1 MPANSTHTAVV
12 RTRVEAI
19 MGFLLDGA
27 GIEYELREHA
37 SVTSAAAEAHVA
49 GIPPEQVAK
58 TVVLHDGNAYV
69 VVAVAATDRLDL
81 HKLREL
87 LGATRQLRLAS
98 EAEIAR
104 DFPTLE
110 VGAAPAVRADGP
122 GSRGDRP
129 LSSHA
134 RADPLFGWRSPPLGP
149 DRPSRRRAH
158 HHRAD
163 RRHPRGLSVRR
174 NRRHLRTP
182 PERIEWIC
190 LDAWRMSLKAISVY
204 REGSKIG
211 QPL

>member
-1 MPANSTHTAVV
+1 MTANSTHSAVA

-19 MGFLLDGA
+19 TGFLDGV

-37 SVTSAAAEAHVA
+37 AVTSAAAEARVA

-69 VVAVAATDRLDL
+69 VVAVLATDRLDL

-110 VGAAPAVRADGP
+110 VGAAPPFGP
-122 GSRGDRP
+122 MVPAAEVIDRS
-129 LSSHA
+129 LLTH
-134 RADPLFGWRSPPLGP
+134 
-149 DRPSRRRAH
+149 
-158 HHRAD
+158 
-163 RRHPRGLSVRR
+163 
-174 NRRHLRTP
+174 
-182 PERIEWIC
+182 ERILC
-190 LDAWRMSLKAISVY
+190 SAGDHRHSVLIDPRDVVRITTALTADI
-204 REGSKIG
+204 RED
-211 QPL
+211 